1 MAPGAEEAEGA
12 GRRGVPSLLAGGG
25 TGQEEHIASDVTQLI
40 GWTPLIELK
49 RIAGKEGVGARIVG
63 KIEAYQPLC
72 SVKDRSALR
81 MIEDA
86 EEKGLISPGV
96 TTLVEPT
103 SGNLGLG
110 LVLIALSKGYRF
122 VAVMPGQYS
131 LDKQILLRYMG
142 AELFITDPALG
153 FPGQVE
159 KVEQLK
165 KELPNVHVLDQF
177 SNPANP
183 EEHIRWTGPEIWK
196 DTAGK
201 VDIFV
206 AGSGS
211 GGTVSG
217 VGKYLKTQNP
227 NVKIICVEPAES
239 PVISG
244 GERGKHEIQGIG
256 PGFLPEILDTLVID
270 EVLTVTTEEAM
281 VNARRL
287 AMEEGLLVGISSGA
301 NLAACLKVAAREEN
315 KGKMIVTMFPSGG
328 ERYMNSDLFAAVREE
343 CIAMTF

>member
-1 MAPGAEEAEGA
+1 MGGHYGT
-12 GRRGVPSLLAGGG
+12 GRRGVPSLLQDGG
-25 TGQEEHIASDVTQLI
+25 TGQDEHIASDVTQLI
-40 GWTPLIELK
+40 GWTPLIELR

-142 AELFITDPALG
+142 AELFITDPTLG
-153 FPGQVE
+153 FPGITD

-165 KELPNVHVLDQF
+165 KELPNVHVLNQF

-183 EEHIRWTGPEIWK
+183 NAHIRWTGTSFPIVKE
-196 DTAGK
+196 GH
-201 VDIFV
+201 
-206 AGSGS
+206 
-211 GGTVSG
+211 GG
-217 VGKYLKTQNP
+217 
-227 NVKIICVEPAES
+227 
-239 PVISG
+239 
-244 GERGKHEIQGIG
+244 
-256 PGFLPEILDTLVID
+256 
-270 EVLTVTTEEAM
+270 M
-281 VNARRL
+281 
-287 AMEEGLLVGISSGA
+287 
-301 NLAACLKVAAREEN
+301 
-315 KGKMIVTMFPSGG
+315 
-328 ERYMNSDLFAAVREE
+328 
-343 CIAMTF
+343 

>member
-1 MAPGAEEAEGA
+1 M
-12 GRRGVPSLLAGGG
+12 V
-25 TGQEEHIASDVTQLI
+25 
-40 GWTPLIELK
+40 
-49 RIAGKEGVGARIVG
+49 
-63 KIEAYQPLC
+63 
-72 SVKDRSALR
+72 
-81 MIEDA
+81 EDA
-86 EEKGLISPGV
+86 EERGLISPGV

-103 SGNLGLG
+103 GGNMGLA
-110 LVLIALSKGYRF
+110 LVLIAIRKGYRF

-142 AELFITDPALG
+142 AELYLTDPTLG
-153 FPGQVE
+153 FLGVNA

-177 SNPANP
+177 SNKANT
-183 EEHIRWTGPEIWK
+183 EAHIRWTGPEIWK

-206 AGSGS
+206 AASGT

-217 VGKYLKTQNP
+217 VGKYLKMQNP
-227 NVKIICVEPAES
+227 SIKIICVEPAES
-239 PVISG
+239 PVVSG
-244 GERGKHEIQGIG
+244 GEPGKHKIQGIG
-256 PGFLPEILDTLVID
+256 PGFVPEVLDRSVID
-270 EVLTVTTEEAM
+270 EVVTVTTEEAM

-287 AMEEGLLVGISSGA
+287 AREEGLLVGISSGA
-301 NLAACLKVAAREEN
+301 NLAACLKAAERDEN
-315 KGKMIVTMFPSGG
+315 KGKMIVTMFPTGG